1 MVSGE
6 CLTFT
11 DSVAKKLME
20 NLDEETVGI
29 NYMVNVE
36 KNSSWIYFFSKGG
49 VHKLRLQDLA
59 FLTT

>member
-36 KNSSWIYFFSKGG
+36 KNSP
-49 VHKLRLQDLA
+49 
-59 FLTT
+59 

>member
-11 DSVAKKLME
+11 DSVARKLME
-20 NLDEETVGI
+20 NLDEETIGI

-36 KNSSWIYFFSKGG
+36 KKIPE
-49 VHKLRLQDLA
+49 
-59 FLTT
+59 